1 MNKEFKRMQELA
13 GVKLQEN
20 YELEEAAAENLELKK
35 LQKQAYSALKGMGFD
50 SKITSGEAGEGKIIL
65 SKQTYKDNRG
75 FALVNLDPKTGIFD
89 VLITSDSLKRDKDNK
104 NQNLDPDQEANKVV
118 DELEK
123 LIDRNKFEVGY
134 KQTNDRG
141 GSIYQI
147 FVRAKSTGKKGGVM
161 ATEALNEVYVA
172 GGIVGVGAINNPFEG
187 RKKESYED
195 AFEHFLGEKY
205 ALKEEEEKE
214 VKEGEEV
221 ELKENVGSSIEK
233 MIDGAKFEF
242 SEKGNDE
249 IIELANYILT
259 PEGAKNIAMS
269 LKSRLK
275 GEGGENY
282 FTSKPEALQSLL
294 DKLK

>member
-1 MNKEFKRMQELA
+1 MTKEFKRMQELA

-20 YELEEAAAENLELKK
+20 YELEEAAAENLELKS
-35 LQKQAYSALKGMGFD
+35 LQKKAYSALKGMGFD
-50 SKITSGEAGEGKIIL
+50 SKITSGEAGAGKTIL

-75 FALVNLDPKTGIFD
+75 VALVNLDPETGIFD
-89 VLITSDSLKRDKDNK
+89 VLVTSDSLKRDKDNK

-172 GGIVGVGAINNPFEG
+172 GGMT
-187 RKKESYED
+187 KEQLRMQML
-195 AFEHFLGEKY
+195 AGILT
-205 ALKEEEEKE
+205 
-214 VKEGEEV
+214 EGEYKSQ
-221 ELKENVGSSIEK
+221 LNENKFEMVGS
-233 MIDGAKFEF
+233 DV
-242 SEKGNDE
+242 
-249 IIELANYILT
+249 
-259 PEGAKNIAMS
+259 EGVLDAISLINGKNIA
-269 LKSRLK
+269 
-275 GEGGENY
+275 
-282 FTSKPEALQSLL
+282 
-294 DKLK
+294 KLKPLDTTGHQITDDKFSIEVEIDLSEFIQNINSYLEESGYQTRLYKTN

>member
-1 MNKEFKRMQELA
+1 MNTEFKRMQELA

-35 LQKQAYSALKGMGFD
+35 LQKQSYSALKGMGFD
-50 SKITSGEAGEGKIIL
+50 SKITSGEAGAGKTIL

-75 FALVNLDPKTGIFD
+75 VALVNLDPKTGIFD

-134 KQTNDRG
+134 EQTNDRG

-172 GGIVGVGAINNPFEG
+172 GGIVGVGAINHPKRE
-187 RKKESYED
+187 KSDYEM
-195 AFEHFLGEKY
+195 AFEHFMTEG
-205 ALKEEEEKE
+205 EEKE
-214 VKEGEEV
+214 VEEMMHKDEV
-221 ELKENVGSSIEK
+221 EEGYYEEDDTMEEAVG
-233 MIDGAKFEF
+233 IDASAEAIRGEVRRLIDKFD
-242 SEKGNDE
+242 NDE
-249 IIELANYILT
+249 DLGMAVRN
-259 PEGAKNIAMS
+259 K
-269 LKSRLK
+269 
-275 GEGGENY
+275 
-282 FTSKPEALQSLL
+282 FSK
-294 DKLK
+294 